1 MTLLEVASTVP
12 PPVLAFMGGCLAF
25 IGGWL
30 TAKYQ
35 WRIEKQKM
43 KVQHRRDLIATW
55 RRELIPMIT
64 ADGQQL
70 GKGSSKYPFMR
81 TAAYAS
87 LRPHL
92 ATKFVEQL
100 EGEAITVNVHKRADG
115 GLSVIGNFPHKM
127 LIEEIDRIERKWDLI

>member
-1 MTLLEVASTVP
+1 MTLLEVAATVGP
-12 PPVLAFMGGCLAF
+12 PAFAF
-25 IGGWL
+25 LGGWL

-92 ATKFVEQL
+92 AAKFVEQL
-100 EGEAITVNVHKRADG
+100 EGEAITSMCANTPTAG
-115 GLSVIGNFPHKM
+115 SA
-127 LIEEIDRIERKWDLI
+127 